1 MSAQNWTI
9 AAVVGVLISL
19 ASLGIK
25 VVALGVLPANRKPST
40 GMAWLLLILLNTAVG
55 LIAFALF
62 GSPRLDRRRQKRQDE
77 AVERIRERTGTVPDV
92 AMDPELP
99 AYVHSAVAL
108 NRNLGS
114 LPLVGGNTVELL
126 PDYQGSIAAMTAAVE
141 SAESYVNV
149 EFYITAW
156 DDMTDPLFRAL
167 AAAHDRGVRVRML
180 FDHLG
185 SRGIPGYKDMLAKL
199 EGTGI
204 EWHNM
209 LPIQPLKGVVRR
221 PDLRNHRKL
230 LVVDGKVGFTGSQ
243 NLTEPGYNKPKN
255 HAAGRKWVELMA
267 RLQGPVV
274 ATLEAVF
281 AQDWFT
287 ETGEAGH
294 VQVVP
299 APLQPAP
306 PPALN
311 DVTCQLVPSGPG
323 YVAENNLRLFTT
335 LIYSAT
341 RRISLTSPYFV
352 PDESLLYAVTTAA
365 RRGIDV
371 ELFVSEQSD
380 QFMVGHAQASY
391 YRALLEAGVAIYLY
405 PAPWILHSKHF
416 SIDDDVAVLG
426 SSNMDMRSFALNYE
440 ISLMMLGP
448 EVVRAMREVED
459 TYRSLSRRLTLEEW
473 GERSAGT
480 RYVDTVMRLTAGLQ

>member
-1 MSAQNWTI
+1 MDDWTL
-9 AAVVGVLISL
+9 AALVGGLLVLANL
-19 ASLGIK
+19 ALK
-25 VVALGVLPANRKPST
+25 VVALGVIPADRKPST
-40 GMAWLLLILLNTAVG
+40 GMAWLLLVLLNTVVG
-55 LIAFALF
+55 LVAFALF
-62 GSPRLDRRRQKRQDE
+62 GSPRLDRRRQARQDQAKE
-77 AVERIRERTGTVPDV
+77 KISERTEEMAD
-92 AMDPELP
+92 AALDPALP
-99 AYVHSAVAL
+99 AYVGSVVAL

-114 LPLVGGNTVELL
+114 LPLVGGNTVRLL
-126 PDYQGSIAAMTAAVE
+126 PDYGGSIAAMTEAVE
-141 SAESYVNV
+141 DAVRSVNV

-156 DDMTDPLFRAL
+156 DEVTDPLFRAL
-167 AAAHDRGVRVRML
+167 AAAAARGVRVRML

-185 SRGIPGYKDMLAKL
+185 SRGIPGYKELLAKL
-199 EGTGI
+199 GPTGI

-209 LPIQPLKGVVRR
+209 LPIQPFKGVIRR

-255 HAAGRKWVELMA
+255 HSAGREWVELMVQ
-267 RLQGPVV
+267 LQGPVV

-287 ETGEAGH
+287 ETGETGD
-294 VQVVP
+294 VVIVP
-299 APLQPAP
+299 APEPVRGSGSLHG
-306 PPALN
+306 
-311 DVTCQLVPSGPG
+311 VTCQLVPSGPG
-323 YVAENNLRLFTT
+323 YTAENNLRLFTT
-335 LIYSAT
+335 LIYAAR

-365 RRGIDV
+365 QRGIDV
-371 ELFVSEQSD
+371 ELFVSEEAD

-391 YRALLEAGVAIYLY
+391 YRALLQAGVTIFLY

-416 SIDDDVAVLG
+416 TIDDDVAVVG

-440 ISLMMLGP
+440 ISLMMLGR
-448 EVVRAMREVED
+448 EVVTAMREVED
-459 TYRSLSRRLTLEEW
+459 TYRGLSRRLTLEEW
-473 GERSAGT
+473 DRRSAGS